1 MENRDRAMQIKLQD
15 RGKQEI
21 LDALSDLLDAA
32 PSGLIRFEKAGEA
45 FSLWT
50 EPGPICS

>member
-1 MENRDRAMQIKLQD
+1 MENRDRAMQINLQD

-21 LDALSDLLDAA
+21 MDALSELLDTA
-32 PSGLIRFEKAGEA
+32 PSGRIRFEKAGEA

-50 EPGPICS
+50 EPEPICS